1 MPDQFKHFLGSW
13 FLCERNPIIIKH
25 LDINCTMYFVKTLV
39 SIAIAIVAKMV
50 KKIKPSMAVFNN
62 HSFSTTKTPGDPGTH
77 LINLIKERS

>member
-1 MPDQFKHFLGSW
+1 
-13 FLCERNPIIIKH
+13 
-25 LDINCTMYFVKTLV
+25 MYFVKTLV